1 MRFGLVGTGHWA
13 RTVHGRVL
21 AQHPRA
27 ELAGVWGRDGAKTS
41 AAAAEL
47 GTRPYEDADELIAD
61 VDALALAVPPPV
73 QAAHALRAARAGRH
87 LLLDKPVALSP
98 ADARELAAAAEKSGV
113 ASVVFFTSRFDAARR
128 AWLYRM
134 SAATGW
140 SGAEAAWTGNIFQPG
155 SPYAQ
160 SPWRRE
166 HGGLWDVGPHALS
179 LLVPLLGEVVSVQA
193 VSGHGDT
200 VRLLLAHQ
208 GGATSS
214 AVLSLTAPPAAARSA
229 LTVWGEPGV
238 EHLPPGGPPEL
249 AFATAVDELLAA
261 ADGGPAHPAALPL
274 GVHVVEVLAAA
285 ERALATRTAQEVR
298 R

>member
-13 RTVHGRVL
+13 RTVHGKVL
-21 AQHPRA
+21 AQHPTS
-27 ELAGVWGRDGAKTS
+27 ELIGVWGRDAGRTS
-41 AAAAEL
+41 ATAAEL
-47 GTRPYEDADELIAD
+47 EAQPYADVEALLAD

-73 QAAHALRAARAGRH
+73 QAAHALTAARAGKH

-98 ADARELAAAAEKSGV
+98 DDAHQLARAAEESGI

-128 AWLYRM
+128 AWLYER

-155 SPYAQ
+155 SPYA
-160 SPWRRE
+160 SSEWRQE

-179 LLVPLLGEVVSVQA
+179 MLVPLLGEVVSVQA
-193 VSGHGDT
+193 VAGQGDT
-200 VRLLLAHQ
+200 VRLLLSHVH
-208 GGATSS
+208 GGTSS
-214 AVLSLTAPPAAARSA
+214 ALLSLTAPPAAARSD
-229 LTVWGEPGV
+229 LTVWGEGGV
-238 EHLPPGGPPEL
+238 HHLPASGPAEL
-249 AFATAVDELLAA
+249 AFATALDELVAA
-261 ADGGPAHPAALPL
+261 AEGGPAHPAGLPL

-285 ERALATRTAQEVR
+285 ERALVSRAAQEVR